1 MLLLRASGAG
11 VRLHIIGY
19 LPPKTNAQYQDNS
32 LRTLREAIR
41 ATDFTLTAELALA
54 PGMDS
59 MALLEQADAL
69 SVSVDAIQV
78 PDHTNARPHMSN
90 VAASGLLIQHGM
102 DPVIH
107 MNCRDRNR
115 IALQSDL
122 LAAQALGISNLLLMR
137 GRELPSDHRPRAT
150 SVYDVGAIDL
160 IATAAAFIGAVAT
173 VFNPASGWTPEKL
186 MAKAE
191 AGAQFIQMQ
200 LCFDMDI
207 LRAYMERLVA
217 AKLMWRF
224 HVLVGVSPL
233 PSADAARRIKQ
244 DLPDSII
251 PDHVVARLEQAGDA
265 EQEGVRICAELL
277 QELAEIPGV
286 SGANLMT
293 PGDPATIP
301 AAIRASG
308 LRPDLVG

>member
-137 GRELPSDHRPRAT
+137 AMR
-150 SVYDVGAIDL
+150 
-160 IATAAAFIGAVAT
+160 
-173 VFNPASGWTPEKL
+173 W
-186 MAKAE
+186 
-191 AGAQFIQMQ
+191 
-200 LCFDMDI
+200 
-207 LRAYMERLVA
+207 
-217 AKLMWRF
+217 
-224 HVLVGVSPL
+224 
-233 PSADAARRIKQ
+233 
-244 DLPDSII
+244 
-251 PDHVVARLEQAGDA
+251 
-265 EQEGVRICAELL
+265 
-277 QELAEIPGV
+277 
-286 SGANLMT
+286 
-293 PGDPATIP
+293 P
-301 AAIRASG
+301 AANSRRCLIFLSAQSQPFLIRRRAGRQRS
-308 LRPDLVG
+308 